1 MFPTPGNLP
10 RGDAVSRRLLAIYKS
25 LNAAERK
32 TLLDFAEFLGA
43 RETVDEFEAGIPEP
57 AHEPRPDNENVV
69 QAIKRLSRM
78 YHMVDRATL
87 LNETSSLMSQHLMQG
102 RAAVEVIDDL
112 EALFLTRYRA
122 LIDQTKGEV

>member
-1 MFPTPGNLP
+1 M
-10 RGDAVSRRLLAIYKS
+10 SRRLLAIYKS
-25 LNAAERK
+25 LNAADRK

-69 QAIKRLSRM
+69 QAIKRLSRI
-78 YHMVDRATL
+78 YHMVDRTTL

-112 EALFLTRYRA
+112 EALFHTRYRA
-122 LIDQTKGEV
+122 LIDQTKGED